1 GARCRREA
9 VMDFDDLLWHSVRL
23 LEEHEDVRERLAGHF
38 RWVLVD
44 EYQDTNLAQ
53 ERLVELTAGSGG
65 NVCVVGDDDQSIY
78 RFRGASRASM
88 DRFLATFPAAVTVS
102 LGRNRRSSHRIVTAA
117 CRLVENN
124 SERLAKPLEPDPDKE
139 LGQPVEIWRCATA
152 EQEAAE
158 IAAAAA
164 SAHAAGVPLHAIAVL
179 ARTHAIARPVATALA
194 AACVNYQQWSGQG
207 LFRRP
212 EIRDLIAYLRLLH
225 DPTDLLALA
234 RLVARP
240 PLSVDLAAALWQA
253 RDLELPQPSLH
264 ALTRWKPTAR
274 WAELVLELAALKATH
289 GVDELLFEL
298 LNRTRYLD
306 TLLPLIGDDLEAR
319 RVTANVSRFADYVSE
334 YCEPR
339 KDQSLSLFVEHL
351 ALVLRSG
358 LEEDVADVEDAED
371 AVQLMTIHQ
380 AKGLQ
385 FDVVFVPALV
395 EGRLPQPRRRDEL
408 TAIASLELPAHLL
421 EPAVRGGE
429 DQLAEERRLCY
440 VAMTRARR
448 RLVLS
453 WAERYEGGRNWRAS
467 RFLTE
472 LGEDVMERDLRPTRR
487 VPALAAD
494 LATPTSSV
502 GKVGGLEEDEHEK
515 PLLSFSAISAYR
527 ECPRQH
533 WYRYRLR
540 LPATP

>member
-1 GARCRREA
+1 E
-9 VMDFDDLLWHSVRL
+9 V
-23 LEEHEDVRERLAGHF
+23 
-38 RWVLVD
+38 
-44 EYQDTNLAQ
+44 
-53 ERLVELTAGSGG
+53 
-65 NVCVVGDDDQSIY
+65 
-78 RFRGASRASM
+78 
-88 DRFLATFPAAVTVS
+88 
-102 LGRNRRSSHRIVTAA
+102 
-117 CRLVENN
+117 
-124 SERLAKPLEPDPDKE
+124 
-139 LGQPVEIWRCATA
+139 
-152 EQEAAE
+152 
-158 IAAAAA
+158 
-164 SAHAAGVPLHAIAVL
+164 
-179 ARTHAIARPVATALA
+179 
-194 AACVNYQQWSGQG
+194 
-207 LFRRP
+207 
-212 EIRDLIAYLRLLH
+212 RDLVAYLRLLD

-234 RLVARP
+234 RLLTRP
-240 PLSVDLAAALWQA
+240 PLGLDLAEALDRVRADDALAA
-253 RDLELPQPSLH
+253 PLH
-264 ALTRWKPTAR
+264 ALRDGAPTAA
-274 WAELVLELAALKATH
+274 WAECVAERAALKAAL

-298 LNRTRYLD
+298 LNRTRYVGVMVPRLRD
-306 TLLPLIGDDLEAR
+306 GMEGR
-319 RVTANVSRFADYVSE
+319 RVTANVSRFAELVSE
-334 YCEPR
+334 YCDR
-339 KDQSLSLFVEHL
+339 RRDHSLSLFVEHL
-351 ALVLRSG
+351 DLVLRSG
-358 LEEDVADVEDAED
+358 LDEDVADVEDAED

-408 TAIASLELPAHLL
+408 TAIASLELPAHLM
-421 EPAVRGGE
+421 ESAVRGGE

-472 LGEDVMERDLRPTRR
+472 LGEDVIERDLRTTRR

-502 GKVGGLEEDEHEK
+502 GKVGVLEEDQHEK
-515 PLLSFSAISAYR
+515 ALLSLSAISAYR